1 MTTSTFASQKAYI
14 PTQTSLTHR
23 IPCYQRFQWLDS
35 ELVVNIFTQFLKP
48 NRKGRKGYDKIWMFQ
63 WLMYKQFTRCT
74 YRDLESMT
82 GIDYS
87 TFIKFR
93 KRLILK
99 AWFEKVFEKLIKTV
113 VGKQDTLIG
122 ILDSSFVESFS
133 KGKGNEQGQEYSGHK
148 EKTGFK
154 LHQIIDFE
162 TRLPL
167 KLKTTGGARA
177 DIVLGKNL
185 VRGAPKYWKK
195 KVKAFLA
202 DRGYD
207 AEDFVLQI
215 KRKWKNCDVGIP
227 FRLMPQ
233 KILTEEGYHQTKSL
247 NRCLNQTLLNKRTE
261 IERYFSRKK
270 RVFHLGEEKTRHL
283 ENFNVNCYFTAIME
297 ILEWLSEDNHLQVL
311 FTKLQQQTIDKN
323 CDSC

>member
-1 MTTSTFASQKAYI
+1 
-14 PTQTSLTHR
+14 
-23 IPCYQRFQWLDS
+23 
-35 ELVVNIFTQFLKP
+35 
-48 NRKGRKGYDKIWMFQ
+48 
-63 WLMYKQFTRCT
+63 MYKQFTRCS

-99 AWFEKVFEKLIKTV
+99 SWFEKIFESLVKIV

-133 KGKGNEQGQEYSGHK
+133 KGKGDENGQEYSGHK
-148 EKTGFK
+148 EKTGYK
-154 LHQIIDFE
+154 LHQIIDWE

-167 KLKTTGGARA
+167 KLRCTGGARA
-177 DIVLGKNL
+177 DIVLGRNL

-195 KVKAFLA
+195 KIKAFLA

-207 AEDFVLQI
+207 AQDFVLQI
-215 KRKWKNCDVGIP
+215 ATKWKGCKIGIP
-227 FRLMPQ
+227 FRIMNQ
-233 KILTEEGYHQTKSL
+233 KILTAEGYRQTKSL
-247 NRCLNQTLLNKRTE
+247 NRCLDQKLLNKRTE

-270 RVFHLGEEKTRHL
+270 GVFHLGEEKTRHL
-283 ENFNVNCYFTAIME
+283 ENFNANCHFTAIME
-297 ILEWLSEDNHLQVL
+297 ILEWLSKDGHLVVL
-311 FTKLQQQTIDKN
+311 FTRLTNTMNGHHWKAMVIFVAMNL
-323 CDSC
+323 

>member
-1 MTTSTFASQKAYI
+1 MNNSTFASQKAYI
-14 PTQTSLTHR
+14 PIQTSLSNR
-23 IPCYQRFQWLDS
+23 IPCYQRFQWLNS
-35 ELVVNIFTQFLKP
+35 EVVLKILTRFLKP
-48 NRKGRKGYDKIWMFQ
+48 NTKGRKGYDKILMFQ
-63 WLMYKQFTRCT
+63 WLMYKQFTRCS

-99 AWFEKVFEKLIKTV
+99 SWFEKIFESLVKIV

-133 KGKGNEQGQEYSGHK
+133 KGKGDENGQEYSGHK
-148 EKTGFK
+148 EKTGYK
-154 LHQIIDFE
+154 LHQIIDWE

-167 KLKTTGGARA
+167 KLRCTGGARA
-177 DIVLGKNL
+177 DIVLGRNL

-195 KVKAFLA
+195 KIKAFLA

-207 AEDFVLQI
+207 AQDFVLQI
-215 KRKWKNCDVGIP
+215 ATKWKGCKIGIP
-227 FRLMPQ
+227 FRIMNQ
-233 KILTEEGYHQTKSL
+233 KILTAEGYRQTKSL
-247 NRCLNQTLLNKRTE
+247 NRCLDQKLLNKRTE

-270 RVFHLGEEKTRHL
+270 GVFHLGEEKTRHL
-283 ENFNVNCYFTAIME
+283 ENFNANCHFTAIME
-297 ILEWLSEDNHLQVL
+297 ILEWLSKDGHLVVL
-311 FTKLQQQTIDKN
+311 FTRLKKWAF
-323 CDSC
+323 